1 MERGKL
7 IEEEKQLILK
17 NFLKNSVFD
26 GWTDENLSKS
36 ANQSGFK
43 SEYYILLFPNGLED
57 LTQYFH
63 NYLNK
68 IMEDEFLANNVFTKI
83 HEKIIYAIELK
94 FSQYENHKEAVRCLM
109 KYNLKP
115 QHILATKS
123 RLWSTCDIIWRLAG
137 DESTDFNYYTK
148 RSILAAV
155 YASSFVYFIN
165 DDSEGFF
172 KTKIFIR
179 NRIKNSLIFGKW
191 KKQGVNLVK
200 GIFGCK

>member
-17 NFLKNSVFD
+17 NFLKNAVFD
-26 GWTDENLSKS
+26 GWTEDNFSKS
-36 ANQSGFK
+36 VKSSGFK
-43 SEYYILLFPNGLED
+43 YEYALLLFSNGLED

-63 NYLNK
+63 DDLNK
-68 IMEDEFLANNVFTKI
+68 IMEENFLTNNVFAKI

-94 FSQYENHKEAVRCLM
+94 FSQYKKHKEAVRCLM
-109 KYNLKP
+109 KYNLMP
-115 QHILATKS
+115 QHILSAKS
-123 RLWSTCDIIWRLAG
+123 RLWNTCDIIWRLVG

-155 YASSFVYFIN
+155 YASSFIYFIN
-165 DDSEGFF
+165 DDSEEFS

-191 KKQGVNLVK
+191 KKQGVDLIK